1 MTPHFCDF
9 ERRHVLRVNLC
20 MKIREF
26 IRIDVEIVVVHISH
40 TVMQKS
46 KPLILLLSYFTYSS
60 HNTLEA

>member
-1 MTPHFCDF
+1 MTPHFRDF

-26 IRIDVEIVVVHISH
+26 IRIDVEIVVVNISH
-40 TVMQKS
+40 TVTQKG
-46 KPLILLLSYFTYSS
+46 KPLILLVSYFTYSS